1 MTGIEIRPPQ
11 LTGGTPQ
18 EQLGQLQRYLTAL
31 AQQLQ
36 FAFDAVQGGSPE
48 MVAAAAA
55 PPLPP
60 QQQEQQRQETLRQLK
75 TLILKSAQVTQVLE
89 QQVGKRLEG
98 KYVAVSQFGTYCQET
113 SQTLE
118 ANSRELR
125 QTFQNVQQLEST
137 VAGLGSAV
145 REVNASIRTGEI
157 ADGVYG
163 VEIGQ
168 QEREDGIIRF
178 RRYARLTAE
187 KLSFYDSNE
196 IEVAYIS
203 NRRLYVTAAEIA
215 EVSAGQLSVPH
226 IQMGEYTWQ
235 VGQDGH
241 LSLR

>member
-11 LTGGTPQ
+11 LTGGTAQ

-36 FAFDAVQGGSPE
+36 FAFDAVQGGSPKI
-48 MVAAAAA
+48 MTAAA
-55 PPLPP
+55 PQP
-60 QQQEQQRQETLRQLK
+60 QVQQRQDTLRQLK
-75 TLILKSAQVTQVLE
+75 ALILKSAQVTQVLE
-89 QQVGKRLEG
+89 QQVSKRLEG

-157 ADGVYG
+157 ADGIYG

-196 IEVAYIS
+196 IEVAYVS

-215 EVSAGQLSVPH
+215 EVSAGQLSAPH

>member
-48 MVAAAAA
+48 IMTAAA
-55 PPLPP
+55 PKP
-60 QQQEQQRQETLRQLK
+60 QVQQRQDTLRQLK
-75 TLILKSAQVTQVLE
+75 ALILKSAQVTQVLE

-118 ANSRELR
+118 ANSRELK

-196 IEVAYIS
+196 IEVAYVS

-215 EVSAGQLSVPH
+215 EVSAGRMSAPH

>member
-18 EQLGQLQRYLTAL
+18 QQLEQLQRYLTAL

-48 MVAAAAA
+48 IMAAAA
-55 PPLPP
+55 PQPRA
-60 QQQEQQRQETLRQLK
+60 QEQQRQDTLRQLK
-75 TLILKSAQVTQVLE
+75 ALILKSAQVTQVLE
-89 QQVGKRLEG
+89 QQMSKRLEG

-118 ANSRELR
+118 ANSRELK

-157 ADGVYG
+157 ADGIYG

-226 IQMGEYTWQ
+226 VQMGEYTWQ

>member
-1 MTGIEIRPPQ
+1 VTGIEIRPPQ

-18 EQLGQLQRYLTAL
+18 QQLEQLQRYLTAL

-48 MVAAAAA
+48 IMAAAA
-55 PPLPP
+55 PQPRA
-60 QQQEQQRQETLRQLK
+60 QEQQRQDTLRQLK
-75 TLILKSAQVTQVLE
+75 ALILKSAQVTQVLE
-89 QQVGKRLEG
+89 QQMSKRLEG

-118 ANSRELR
+118 ANSRELK

-157 ADGVYG
+157 ADGIYG

-168 QEREDGIIRF
+168 QERENGIIRF

-196 IEVAYIS
+196 IEVAYVS

-215 EVSAGQLSVPH
+215 EVSAGQLSAPH

>member
-48 MVAAAAA
+48 IMTAAA
-55 PPLPP
+55 PQP
-60 QQQEQQRQETLRQLK
+60 QVQQRQETLRQMK
-75 TLILKSAQVTQVLE
+75 ALILKSAQVTQVLE
-89 QQVGKRLEG
+89 QQVSKRLEG

-118 ANSRELR
+118 ANSRELK

-145 REVNASIRTGEI
+145 KEVNASIRTGEI
-157 ADGVYG
+157 ADGIYG

-196 IEVAYIS
+196 IEVAYVS

-215 EVSAGQLSVPH
+215 EVSAGRLSVPH
-226 IQMGEYTWQ
+226 VQMGEYTWQ

>member
-36 FAFDAVQGGSPE
+36 FAFDAVQGGNPE
-48 MVAAAAA
+48 IMTAAA
-55 PPLPP
+55 PQP
-60 QQQEQQRQETLRQLK
+60 QVQQRQETLRQLK
-75 TLILKSAQVTQVLE
+75 ALILKSTQVTQVLE

-118 ANSRELR
+118 ANSRELK

-168 QEREDGIIRF
+168 QEREDSIIRF

-196 IEVAYIS
+196 IEVAYVS

-215 EVSAGQLSVPH
+215 EVSAGRLSAPH

>member
-60 QQQEQQRQETLRQLK
+60 RQQEQQRQETLRQLK
-75 TLILKSAQVTQVLE
+75 ALILKSAQVTQVLE

-98 KYVAVSQFGTYCQET
+98 KYVAVSRFGTYCQET

-118 ANSRELR
+118 ANSRELK

-196 IEVAYIS
+196 IEVAYVS

-215 EVSAGQLSVPH
+215 EVSAGQLSAPH

>member
-18 EQLGQLQRYLTAL
+18 QQLEQLQRYLTAL

-48 MVAAAAA
+48 IMAAAA
-55 PPLPP
+55 PQPRA
-60 QQQEQQRQETLRQLK
+60 QEQQRQETLRQLK
-75 TLILKSAQVTQVLE
+75 ALILKSAQVTQVLE
-89 QQVGKRLEG
+89 QQVSKRLEG

-113 SQTLE
+113 RQTLE
-118 ANSRELR
+118 ANSRELK

-157 ADGVYG
+157 ADGIYG

-168 QEREDGIIRF
+168 QEREEGIIRF

-196 IEVAYIS
+196 IEVAYVS

-215 EVSAGQLSVPH
+215 EVSAGQLSAPH
-226 IQMGEYTWQ
+226 VQMGEYTWQ

>member
-48 MVAAAAA
+48 IMTAAA
-55 PPLPP
+55 PQP
-60 QQQEQQRQETLRQLK
+60 QVQQRQETLRQLK
-75 TLILKSAQVTQVLE
+75 ALILKSAQVTQVLE
-89 QQVGKRLEG
+89 QQVSKRLEG

-157 ADGVYG
+157 ADGIYG

-196 IEVAYIS
+196 IEVAYVS

-215 EVSAGQLSVPH
+215 EVSAGQLSAPH
-226 IQMGEYTWQ
+226 VQMGEYTWQ

>member
-48 MVAAAAA
+48 IMTAAA
-55 PPLPP
+55 PQP
-60 QQQEQQRQETLRQLK
+60 QVQQRQETLRQLK
-75 TLILKSAQVTQVLE
+75 ALILKSAQVTQVLE
-89 QQVGKRLEG
+89 QQVSKRLEG

-157 ADGVYG
+157 ADGIYG

-196 IEVAYIS
+196 IEVAYVS

-215 EVSAGQLSVPH
+215 EVSAGRLSVPH
-226 IQMGEYTWQ
+226 VQMGEYTWQ

>member
-48 MVAAAAA
+48 IMAAAA
-55 PPLPP
+55 PQPRA
-60 QQQEQQRQETLRQLK
+60 QEQQRQDTLRQLK
-75 TLILKSAQVTQVLE
+75 ALILKSAQVTQVLE

-118 ANSRELR
+118 ANSRELK

-157 ADGVYG
+157 ADGIYG

-215 EVSAGQLSVPH
+215 EVSAGRLSVPH
-226 IQMGEYTWQ
+226 VQMGEYTWQ

>member
-36 FAFDAVQGGSPE
+36 FAFDAVQGGNPE
-48 MVAAAAA
+48 IMTAAA
-55 PPLPP
+55 PQP
-60 QQQEQQRQETLRQLK
+60 QVQQRQETLRQLK
-75 TLILKSAQVTQVLE
+75 ALILKSAQVTQVLE

-157 ADGVYG
+157 ADGIYG

-168 QEREDGIIRF
+168 QEREDSIIRF

-196 IEVAYIS
+196 IEVAYVS

-215 EVSAGQLSVPH
+215 EVSAGQLSAPH

>member
-48 MVAAAAA
+48 MTAA
-55 PPLPP
+55 PLPP
-60 QQQEQQRQETLRQLK
+60 RQQEQQRQETLRQLK
-75 TLILKSAQVTQVLE
+75 ALILKSAQVTQVLE
-89 QQVGKRLEG
+89 QQVSKRLEG

-196 IEVAYIS
+196 IEVAYVS

-215 EVSAGQLSVPH
+215 EVSAGRLSVPH
-226 IQMGEYTWQ
+226 VQMGEYTWQ

>member
-18 EQLGQLQRYLTAL
+18 QQLEQLQRYLTAL

-48 MVAAAAA
+48 IMAAAA
-55 PPLPP
+55 PQPRA
-60 QQQEQQRQETLRQLK
+60 QEQQRQDTLRQLK
-75 TLILKSAQVTQVLE
+75 ALILKSAQVTQVLE
-89 QQVGKRLEG
+89 QQMSKRLEG

-118 ANSRELR
+118 ANSRELK

-157 ADGVYG
+157 ADGIYG

-168 QEREDGIIRF
+168 QERENGIIRF

-196 IEVAYIS
+196 IEVAYVS

-215 EVSAGQLSVPH
+215 EVSAGQLSAPH

>member
-48 MVAAAAA
+48 IMAAAA
-55 PPLPP
+55 PQPRA
-60 QQQEQQRQETLRQLK
+60 QEQQRQDTLRQLK
-75 TLILKSAQVTQVLE
+75 ALILKSAQVTQVLE

-118 ANSRELR
+118 ANSRELK

-157 ADGVYG
+157 ADGIYG

-196 IEVAYIS
+196 IEVAYVS

-226 IQMGEYTWQ
+226 LQMGEYTWQ

>member
-36 FAFDAVQGGSPE
+36 FAFDAVQGGNPE
-48 MVAAAAA
+48 IMTAAA
-55 PPLPP
+55 PQP
-60 QQQEQQRQETLRQLK
+60 QVQQRQETLRQLK
-75 TLILKSAQVTQVLE
+75 ALILKSAQVTQVLE

-196 IEVAYIS
+196 IEVAYVS

-215 EVSAGQLSVPH
+215 EVSAGRLSVPH
-226 IQMGEYTWQ
+226 VQMGEYTWQ

>member
-11 LTGGTPQ
+11 LTGGTLQ

-55 PPLPP
+55 SPLLPR
-60 QQQEQQRQETLRQLK
+60 QQEQQRQETLRQLK
-75 TLILKSAQVTQVLE
+75 ALILKSAQVTQVLE

-118 ANSRELR
+118 ANSRELK

-196 IEVAYIS
+196 IEVAYVS

-215 EVSAGQLSVPH
+215 EVSAGQLSAPH

>member
-48 MVAAAAA
+48 IMAAAA
-55 PPLPP
+55 PQPRA
-60 QQQEQQRQETLRQLK
+60 QEQQRQDTLRQLK
-75 TLILKSAQVTQVLE
+75 ALILKSAQVTQVLE

-118 ANSRELR
+118 ANSRELK

-157 ADGVYG
+157 ADGIYG

-196 IEVAYIS
+196 IEVAYVS

-226 IQMGEYTWQ
+226 VQMGEYTWQ

>member
-11 LTGGTPQ
+11 LTGGTLQ

-55 PPLPP
+55 SPLLPR
-60 QQQEQQRQETLRQLK
+60 QQEQQRQETLRQLK
-75 TLILKSAQVTQVLE
+75 ALILKSAQVTQVLE

-187 KLSFYDSNE
+187 KLSFYDCNE

>member
-11 LTGGTPQ
+11 LTGGTLQ

-55 PPLPP
+55 SPLLPR
-60 QQQEQQRQETLRQLK
+60 QQEQQRQETLRQLK
-75 TLILKSAQVTQVLE
+75 ALILKSAQVTQVLE

-168 QEREDGIIRF
+168 QEREDSIIRF

-196 IEVAYIS
+196 IEVAYVS

-215 EVSAGQLSVPH
+215 EVSAGQLSAPH

>member
-11 LTGGTPQ
+11 LTGGTLQ

-55 PPLPP
+55 SPLLPR
-60 QQQEQQRQETLRQLK
+60 QQEQQRQETLRQLK
-75 TLILKSAQVTQVLE
+75 ALILKSAQVTQVLE

-118 ANSRELR
+118 ANSRELK
-125 QTFQNVQQLEST
+125 QNFQNVQQLEST

-168 QEREDGIIRF
+168 QEREDSIIRF

-196 IEVAYIS
+196 IEVAYVS

-215 EVSAGQLSVPH
+215 EVSAGQLSAPH

>member
-18 EQLGQLQRYLTAL
+18 QQLEQLQRYLTAL

-48 MVAAAAA
+48 IMAAAA
-55 PPLPP
+55 PQPRA
-60 QQQEQQRQETLRQLK
+60 QEQQRQDTLRQLK
-75 TLILKSAQVTQVLE
+75 ALILKSTQVTQVLE
-89 QQVGKRLEG
+89 QQVSKRLEG

-157 ADGVYG
+157 ADGIYG

-215 EVSAGQLSVPH
+215 EVSAGQLSAPH

>member
-18 EQLGQLQRYLTAL
+18 QQLEQLQRYLTAL

-48 MVAAAAA
+48 IMAAAA
-55 PPLPP
+55 PQPRA
-60 QQQEQQRQETLRQLK
+60 QEQQRQETLRQLK
-75 TLILKSAQVTQVLE
+75 ALILKSAQVTQVLE
-89 QQVGKRLEG
+89 QQVEKRLEG

-137 VAGLGSAV
+137 VAGLDSAV
-145 REVNASIRTGEI
+145 KEVNASIRTGEI
-157 ADGVYG
+157 ADGIYG

-168 QEREDGIIRF
+168 QEREEGIIRF

-196 IEVAYIS
+196 IEVAYVS

-215 EVSAGQLSVPH
+215 EVSAGRLSVPH
-226 IQMGEYTWQ
+226 VQMGEYTWQ

>member
-36 FAFDAVQGGSPE
+36 FAFDAVQGGNPE
-48 MVAAAAA
+48 IMTAAA
-55 PPLPP
+55 PQP
-60 QQQEQQRQETLRQLK
+60 QVQQRQETLRQLK
-75 TLILKSAQVTQVLE
+75 ALILKSAQVTQVLE
-89 QQVGKRLEG
+89 QQVSKRLEG

-196 IEVAYIS
+196 IEVAYVS

-215 EVSAGQLSVPH
+215 EVSAGRLSVPH
-226 IQMGEYTWQ
+226 VQMGEYTWQ

>member
-18 EQLGQLQRYLTAL
+18 QQLGQLQRYLTAL

-48 MVAAAAA
+48 TAAA
-55 PPLPP
+55 PLPP
-60 QQQEQQRQETLRQLK
+60 RQQEQQRQETLRQLK
-75 TLILKSAQVTQVLE
+75 ALILKSAQVTQVLE

-118 ANSRELR
+118 ANSREL
-125 QTFQNVQQLEST
+125 
-137 VAGLGSAV
+137 GSAV

-157 ADGVYG
+157 ADGIYG

-196 IEVAYIS
+196 IEVAYVS

-215 EVSAGQLSVPH
+215 EVSAGQLSAPH

>member
-55 PPLPP
+55 SPLLPR
-60 QQQEQQRQETLRQLK
+60 QQEQQRQETLRQLK
-75 TLILKSAQVTQVLE
+75 ALILKSAQVTQVLE

-157 ADGVYG
+157 ANGIYG

-168 QEREDGIIRF
+168 QERENGIIRF

-196 IEVAYIS
+196 IEVAYVS

-215 EVSAGQLSVPH
+215 EVSAGRLSVPH

>member
-48 MVAAAAA
+48 IMAAAA
-55 PPLPP
+55 PHPRA
-60 QQQEQQRQETLRQLK
+60 QEQQRQDTLRQLK
-75 TLILKSAQVTQVLE
+75 ALILKSAQVTQVLE
-89 QQVGKRLEG
+89 QQVSKRLEG

-118 ANSRELR
+118 ANSRELK

-157 ADGVYG
+157 ADGIYG

-196 IEVAYIS
+196 IEVAYVS

-215 EVSAGQLSVPH
+215 EVSAGQLSAPH

>member
-48 MVAAAAA
+48 TAAAA
-55 PPLPP
+55 PQP
-60 QQQEQQRQETLRQLK
+60 QVQQRQDTLRQLK
-75 TLILKSAQVTQVLE
+75 ALILKSAQVTQVLE
-89 QQVGKRLEG
+89 QQVSKRLEG

-196 IEVAYIS
+196 IEVAYVS

-215 EVSAGQLSVPH
+215 EVSAGQLSAPH

>member
-48 MVAAAAA
+48 MAAA
-55 PPLPP
+55 PP
-60 QQQEQQRQETLRQLK
+60 QQQEQQRQDTLRQLK
-75 TLILKSAQVTQVLE
+75 ALILKSAQVTQVLE
-89 QQVGKRLEG
+89 QQVSKRLEG

-113 SQTLE
+113 RQTLE
-118 ANSRELR
+118 ANSRELK

-196 IEVAYIS
+196 IEVAYVS

-215 EVSAGQLSVPH
+215 EVSTGQLSAPH

>member
-48 MVAAAAA
+48 IMTAAA
-55 PPLPP
+55 PQP
-60 QQQEQQRQETLRQLK
+60 QVQQRQETLRQLK
-75 TLILKSAQVTQVLE
+75 ALILKSAQVTQVLE
-89 QQVGKRLEG
+89 QQVSKRLEG

-118 ANSRELR
+118 ANSRELK

-226 IQMGEYTWQ
+226 VQMGEYTWQ

>member
-18 EQLGQLQRYLTAL
+18 QQLEQLQRYLTAL

-36 FAFDAVQGGSPE
+36 FAFDAVQGSSPE
-48 MVAAAAA
+48 IMAAAA
-55 PPLPP
+55 PQPRA
-60 QQQEQQRQETLRQLK
+60 QEQQRQETLRQLK
-75 TLILKSAQVTQVLE
+75 ALILKSAQVTQVLE

-118 ANSRELR
+118 ANSRELK

-157 ADGVYG
+157 ADGIYG

-168 QEREDGIIRF
+168 QEREEGIIRF

-196 IEVAYIS
+196 IEVAYVS

-215 EVSAGQLSVPH
+215 EVSTGQLSAPH

>member
-18 EQLGQLQRYLTAL
+18 QQLEQLQRYLTAL

-36 FAFDAVQGGSPE
+36 FAFDAVQGDSPE
-48 MVAAAAA
+48 IMAAAA
-55 PPLPP
+55 PQPRA
-60 QQQEQQRQETLRQLK
+60 QEQQRQDTLRQLK
-75 TLILKSAQVTQVLE
+75 ALILKSAQVTQVLE
-89 QQVGKRLEG
+89 QQVSKRLEG

-118 ANSRELR
+118 ANSRELK

-196 IEVAYIS
+196 IEVAYVS

-215 EVSAGQLSVPH
+215 EVSAGRLSVPH
-226 IQMGEYTWQ
+226 VQMGEYTWQ

>member
-11 LTGGTPQ
+11 LTGGTPK

-36 FAFDAVQGGSPE
+36 FAFDAVQGGNPE
-48 MVAAAAA
+48 IMTAAA
-55 PPLPP
+55 PQP
-60 QQQEQQRQETLRQLK
+60 QVQQRQETLRQLK
-75 TLILKSAQVTQVLE
+75 ALILKSAQVTQVLE

-196 IEVAYIS
+196 IEVAYVS

-215 EVSAGQLSVPH
+215 EVSAGRLSVPH
-226 IQMGEYTWQ
+226 VQMGEYTWQ